1 MNVVASVP
9 NLAIGLLRHLGYDL
23 RMLALTAAPGSLVG
37 VVVYKTLP
45 KQNPKRC
52 AAAGEAAGNLS

>member
-23 RMLALTAAPGSLVG
+23 RMLALTAAASSLVG
-37 VVVYKTLP
+37 VVV
-45 KQNPKRC
+45 
-52 AAAGEAAGNLS
+52 